1 MAGRSRQCDCP
12 ATVARVFVA
21 NSQCL
26 NKSLLETCLERQG
39 PARFTAIFQSP
50 YSRVD
55 LCPDA
60 EAAAAEAT
68 GRARVTRSLG
78 RGRRRHASPPARA
91 HLGCGRGLE
100 PDKTHSQRGPAS
112 ERAGSSPLPRLS
124 LPPHFSSLW
133 RVFIC
138 NRGRSPQEMWS
149 LKARP
154 ASDLPP

>member
-12 ATVARVFVA
+12 ATVAKVFVA

-78 RGRRRHASPPARA
+78 RGRRRHASPPPVHISDAGGARSPTKPTA
-91 HLGCGRGLE
+91 NEALPLSG
-100 PDKTHSQRGPAS
+100 TAPAPCP
-112 ERAGSSPLPRLS
+112 GSHC
-124 LPPHFSSLW
+124 PPHFSSLW

-138 NRGRSPQEMWS
+138 NRGRSPQEIWS